1 MSSTIVSEVVT
12 TAGAVATNAVVE
24 KAVTAAVGGSS
35 VEAAVGGSS
44 VAAAAKTLTYTASL
58 LGSKVPWAA
67 LLVPLVIVLFNI
79 MHIVFGALVGQA
91 RTKYGIPYPTAYAVP
106 GSERYYDP
114 SMAPENPTTKFDE
127 YIQPEEAYAFNL
139 VQRGHQNTI
148 ENAPF
153 FLALLI
159 VAWPFPLAAGLAGL
173 LYLVGRALYMYGYM
187 HDVKSRLYGAI
198 CIYPALLTL
207 MGLALT
213 NIVYIARGQAPY

>member
-1 MSSTIVSEVVT
+1 MSSEIVSEVATSVAT
-12 TAGAVATNAVVE
+12 VDGAVATAG
-24 KAVTAAVGGSS
+24 KAVATVGGA
-35 VEAAVGGSS
+35 VATVGGA
-44 VAAAAKTLTYTASL
+44 VAAKTLTYTASL
-58 LGSKVPWAA
+58 LSPKSPWTA
-67 LLVPLVIVLFNI
+67 LLVPLVILLFSI

-114 SMAPENPTTKFDE
+114 SMKPENPTTKFDD
-127 YIQPEEAYAFNL
+127 YIQSEEAHGFNL

-159 VAWPFPLAAGLAGL
+159 AAWPFPLAAGLAGL
-173 LYLVGRALYMYGYM
+173 VYLVGRALYMYGYM
-187 HDVKSRLYGAI
+187 QDVKSRLYGAI